1 MVDVLSVGAV
11 VLVFILIETIL
22 FLLLCVCLCVVCVTC
37 TGNLT
42 STNKTNIL
50 IMDAAKMSSP
60 SVTREDEL
68 QQLAIHA
75 AGNRFP
81 NERRP
86 YGMFSLLE
94 GEKKDVD

>member
-1 MVDVLSVGAV
+1 MC
-11 VLVFILIETIL
+11 
-22 FLLLCVCLCVVCVTC
+22 CVCDVHWEF
-37 TGNLT
+37 
-42 STNKTNIL
+42 NKYKQTKKKNIF

-94 GEKKDVD
+94 KKKGC